1 MPPSDIYV
9 MEHPDAILTSLKLLI
24 IGESGV
30 GKSSLLLRF
39 TDDAFD
45 PDQAATIGVD
55 FKVKT
60 ITINQ
65 DKIKLAIWDTAG
77 QERFRTLTPS
87 YYRGGQGAILV
98 YDVTN
103 RETFNRVEN
112 WLNELETYSTNHDI
126 VKMLVGNKCDMEDSR
141 IVSKDEGIKL
151 ARKHQM
157 MFIEASAKTREGV
170 QCAFEE
176 LVEKIIQ
183 TPGLWEMTS
192 DKKKGIQVTS
202 DGSSGQ
208 GGCNYCS
215 VI

>member
-1 MPPSDIYV
+1 LKMGDGGEV
-9 MEHPDAILTSLKLLI
+9 LTTLKLLI

-45 PDQAATIGVD
+45 PEQAATIGVD

-60 ITINQ
+60 VKVNG
-65 DKIKLAIWDTAG
+65 DKVKLAIWDTAG

-87 YYRGGQGAILV
+87 YYRGGQGVIVV
-98 YDVTN
+98 YDVTS
-103 RETFNRVEN
+103 RDSFTKIEN
-112 WLNELETYSTNHDI
+112 WLTELETYSTNQDL
-126 VKMLVGNKCDMEDSR
+126 VKMLVGNKCDLESHGER
-141 IVSKDEGIKL
+141 VVSKEEGLKC

-170 QCAFEE
+170 ACAFEE

-183 TPGLWEMTS
+183 TPQLWETAPGN
-192 DKKKGIQVTS
+192 KKNTTKLGDDHPQP
-202 DGSSGQ
+202 SS
-208 GGCNYCS
+208 CAYC
-215 VI
+215 